1 MFILQYFYSSS
12 LSTDQKNQNGTFTK
26 LIQVVNIVH
35 LSLSADFVRET
46 KTHHIAFDRRRIF
59 CSSYRVMLS
68 VCFFFVKL
76 LPTTK
81 NVSAFF
87 CLVFTPRHHLE
98 ESKCSQFGSPVG
110 SSGQTEEHKT
120 DDDEQLF
127 SYDSKKCYSQQ
138 RPGQSE
144 L

>member
-1 MFILQYFYSSS
+1 MCSSFNIFIPYLY

-46 KTHHIAFDRRRIF
+46 KTHHIPFDRRRIF

-68 VCFFFVKL
+68 VCFFFFVKL

-87 CLVFTPRHHLE
+87 CLVFTPGHHLE
-98 ESKCSQFGSPVG
+98 ESKYSQFGSPVG

-127 SYDSKKCYSQQ
+127 SYDDTKCYSQQ
-138 RPGQSE
+138 RPG
-144 L
+144 